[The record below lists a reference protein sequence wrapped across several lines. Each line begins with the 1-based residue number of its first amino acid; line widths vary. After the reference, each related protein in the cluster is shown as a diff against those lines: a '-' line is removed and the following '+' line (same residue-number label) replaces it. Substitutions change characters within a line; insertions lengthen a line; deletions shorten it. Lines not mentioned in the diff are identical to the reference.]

1 MQVPSL
7 VSGLAPVTSFMQ
19 SAHDMQSWAGG
30 PTEGAH
36 RPACLL
42 GARASPLLCSC
53 SVGQETTT
61 LSVALAWGLSSG
73 GGMFF
78 LAPNAELM
86 KMS

>member
-19 SAHDMQSWAGG
+19 SAHDTQSWAGG

-36 RPACLL
+36 RPACLF
-42 GARASPLLCSC
+42 GAWASLLCSC

-73 GGMFF
+73 GGMIF